1 MKKQEAQFRFLDFK
15 VVKSIYQIDTQKF
28 KQGGKLDVNF
38 KFPTDLDYA
47 QEKLISFP
55 MEVLIENEDKSLR
68 IQVGVIGIFESDVDI
83 TKEKSFIEVSAPAII
98 FPYIR
103 AYVSNLT
110 SMSGIQPILLPTYNM
125 TKNV

>member
-1 MKKQEAQFRFLDFK
+1 MKKQEAQFRFIDFK
-15 VVKSIYQIDTQKF
+15 VIKSIYQIDAKF
-28 KQGGKLDVNF
+28 KNGGRLDVNF

-47 QEKLISFP
+47 QGQPINFP

-68 IQVGVIGIFESDVDI
+68 IQVGIIGIFESDVDI

>member
-28 KQGGKLDVNF
+28 KQGGKLEVNF
-38 KFPTDLDYA
+38 KFPTELDFT
-47 QEKLISFP
+47 QKNLISFP

-68 IQVGVIGIFESDVDI
+68 IQVGIIGIFESDVDL
-83 TKEKSFIEVSAPAII
+83 TKEKSFVEISAPAII

>member
-1 MKKQEAQFRFLDFK
+1 MKKKEAQFRFIDFK
-15 VVKSIYQIDTQKF
+15 VIKSIYQIDVHKF

-38 KFPTDLDYA
+38 KFPAELDYA
-47 QEKLISFP
+47 QGQPIAFP

-68 IQVGVIGIFESDVDI
+68 IQVGIIGVFESDVDI

>member
-28 KQGGKLDVNF
+28 KQGGKLEVNF
-38 KFPTDLDYA
+38 KFPTELDFT
-47 QEKLISFP
+47 QKNLISFP

-68 IQVGVIGIFESDVDI
+68 IQVGIIGIFESDVDI
-83 TKEKSFIEVSAPAII
+83 TKEKSFVEISAPAII

>member
-38 KFPTDLDYA
+38 KFPAELDFA
-47 QEKLISFP
+47 QKNLIPFP

-68 IQVGVIGIFESDVDI
+68 IQVGIIGIFESDVDL
-83 TKEKSFIEVSAPAII
+83 TKEKSFIEVNAPAII

-125 TKNV
+125 TKKV

>member
-28 KQGGKLDVNF
+28 IQGGKLDVNF
-38 KFPTDLDYA
+38 KFPTELDFA
-47 QEKLISFP
+47 QKNLISFP

-68 IQVGVIGIFESDVDI
+68 IQVGIIGIFESDVDL
-83 TKEKSFIEVSAPAII
+83 TKEKSFVEISAPAII

>member
-1 MKKQEAQFRFLDFK
+1 MKKQEAQFRFIDFK
-15 VVKSIYQIDTQKF
+15 VIKSIYQIDVPKF

-38 KFPTDLDYA
+38 KFPAELDYA
-47 QEKLISFP
+47 QGKPIAFP

-68 IQVGVIGIFESDVDI
+68 IQVGIIGVFESDVDI

>member
-1 MKKQEAQFRFLDFK
+1 MKKQEAQFRFIDFK
-15 VVKSIYQIDTQKF
+15 VIKSIYQIDVPKF

-38 KFPTDLDYA
+38 KFPAELDYA
-47 QEKLISFP
+47 QGQPINFQ

-68 IQVGVIGIFESDVDI
+68 IQVGIIGVFESDVDI

>member
-1 MKKQEAQFRFLDFK
+1 MKKQEAQFRFRDFK
-15 VVKSIYQIDTQKF
+15 VIKSIYQIDAKF
-28 KQGGKLDVNF
+28 KNGGRLDVNF
-38 KFPTDLDYA
+38 KFPAELDYA
-47 QEKLISFP
+47 QGQPINFP

>member
-38 KFPTDLDYA
+38 KFPAELDFA
-47 QEKLISFP
+47 QKNLIPFP

-68 IQVGVIGIFESDVDI
+68 IQVGIIGIFESDVDL
-83 TKEKSFIEVSAPAII
+83 TKEKSFIEVNAPAII

>member
-1 MKKQEAQFRFLDFK
+1 MKKQEAQFRFLNFK
-15 VVKSIYQIDTQKF
+15 VVKSIYQIDTKKF

-38 KFPTDLDYA
+38 KFPTELDFA
-47 QEKLISFP
+47 QKNLISFP

-68 IQVGVIGIFESDVDI
+68 IQVGIIGIFESDVDL
-83 TKEKSFIEVSAPAII
+83 TKEKSFVEISAPAII

>member
-38 KFPTDLDYA
+38 KFPAELDYA
-47 QEKLISFP
+47 QGQPIAFP

-68 IQVGVIGIFESDVDI
+68 IQVGIIGVFESDVDI

>member
-15 VVKSIYQIDTQKF
+15 VIKSIYQLDTQKF

-38 KFPTDLDYA
+38 KFPTELDFA
-47 QEKLISFP
+47 QKNLLSFP

-68 IQVGVIGIFESDVDI
+68 IQVGIIGIFESDVDL
-83 TKEKSFIEVSAPAII
+83 TKEKSFVEISAPAII

>member
-15 VVKSIYQIDTQKF
+15 VVKSIYQIDAQKF

-38 KFPTDLDYA
+38 KFPTELDFA
-47 QEKLISFP
+47 QKNLISFP

-68 IQVGVIGIFESDVDI
+68 IQVGIIGIFESDVDL
-83 TKEKSFIEVSAPAII
+83 TKEKSFVEISAPAII

>member
-15 VVKSIYQIDTQKF
+15 VIKSIYQIDAQKF

-38 KFPTDLDYA
+38 KFPSELD
-47 QEKLISFP
+47 QTKERLISFP
-55 MEVLIENEDKSLR
+55 MEVLIENEEKSLR
-68 IQVGVIGIFESDVDI
+68 IQVGIIGIFESDVDI

-110 SMSGIQPILLPTYNM
+110 SMSGIQPILLPTFNM

>member
-38 KFPTDLDYA
+38 KFPTELDFA
-47 QEKLISFP
+47 QKNLISFP

-68 IQVGVIGIFESDVDI
+68 IQVGIVGIFESDVDL
-83 TKEKSFIEVSAPAII
+83 TKEKSFVEISAPAII

>member
-38 KFPTDLDYA
+38 KFPTELDFV
-47 QEKLISFP
+47 QKNLISFP

-68 IQVGVIGIFESDVDI
+68 IQVGIIGIFESDVDL
-83 TKEKSFIEVSAPAII
+83 TKEKSFVEISAPAII

>member
-1 MKKQEAQFRFLDFK
+1 MKKQEAQFRFIDFK
-15 VVKSIYQIDTQKF
+15 VIKSIYQIDVPKF

-38 KFPTDLDYA
+38 KFSAELDYA
-47 QEKLISFP
+47 QGQPIAFP

-68 IQVGVIGIFESDVDI
+68 IQVGIIGVFESDVDI

>member
-1 MKKQEAQFRFLDFK
+1 MKKQEAQFRFIDFK
-15 VVKSIYQIDTQKF
+15 VIKSIYQIDVPKF

-38 KFPTDLDYA
+38 KFPAELDYA
-47 QEKLISFP
+47 QGQPIAFP

-68 IQVGVIGIFESDVDI
+68 IQVGIIGVFESDVDI
-83 TKEKSFIEVSAPAII
+83 TKEKSFIEVSAPAIL

>member
-1 MKKQEAQFRFLDFK
+1 MKKQEAQFRFIDFK
-15 VVKSIYQIDTQKF
+15 VIKSIYQIDVPKF

-38 KFPTDLDYA
+38 KFPTELDFA
-47 QEKLISFP
+47 QKNLISFP

-68 IQVGVIGIFESDVDI
+68 IQVGIIGIFESDVDL
-83 TKEKSFIEVSAPAII
+83 TKEKSFVEISAPAII

>member
-15 VVKSIYQIDTQKF
+15 VIKSIYQLDTQKF

-38 KFPTDLDYA
+38 KFPTELDFA
-47 QEKLISFP
+47 QKNLISFP

-68 IQVGVIGIFESDVDI
+68 IQVGIIGIFESDVDL
-83 TKEKSFIEVSAPAII
+83 TKEKSFVEISAPAII

>member
-28 KQGGKLDVNF
+28 KQGGILDVNF
-38 KFPTDLDYA
+38 KFPTELDFT
-47 QEKLISFP
+47 QKNLISFP

-68 IQVGVIGIFESDVDI
+68 IQVGIIGIFESDVDL
-83 TKEKSFIEVSAPAII
+83 TKEKSFVEISAPAII